1 LLLGAGRLGDG
12 GRAALG
18 GLALCLFGFAAFA
31 GFAQFALA
39 LFLFACDAF
48 AALCLGGVFGLT
60 GGRAFT

>member
-1 LLLGAGRLGDG
+1 
-12 GRAALG
+12 LG